1 MTVLVPLLLLFFIA
15 MPIFYAVRI
24 ARLDAPSRAAWLLNV
39 AEATVVC
46 LLILIL
52 GRWDIA
58 GMHTRWAL
66 AAIFLG
72 AVVHSLYR
80 HRARPWLAPGQPVF
94 RGHRSTLLSLLLL
107 TAALGWITIGL
118 FARHDP
124 VMLAFPLADGRFV
137 VAQGGDNVMLNRHHS
152 HPAQRHALD
161 ITAVNAIGVRA
172 AGLLPADPQRYVIFD
187 KPVLSPCSGKVT
199 ELRDGLPD
207 LTPPTADP
215 EHPAGNHGVI
225 ACGEIEVTLAHL
237 RKGSIQIRT
246 GASVKT
252 GDLIGRVGNSGNTS
266 EPHLHVHAVDSGTGN
281 GVQIGFN
288 NRVPSRNSV
297 FER

>member
-1 MTVLVPLLLLFFIA
+1 MTMLVLLLLLFCIA

-58 GMHTRWAL
+58 GMYSRWIL
-66 AAIFLG
+66 SAIFVG
-72 AVVHSLYR
+72 AVLLSLYR
-80 HRARPWLAPGQPVF
+80 HRARPWFTPEQPIF
-94 RGHRSTLLSLLLL
+94 RGHRPTLLSLMLL
-107 TAALGWITIGL
+107 TAALVWIAIGL
-118 FARHDP
+118 FARNDP

-137 VAQGGDNVMLNRHHS
+137 VAQGGDNVLLNRHHS

-161 ITAVNAIGVRA
+161 ITAVNAAGVRA
-172 AGLLPADPQRYVIFD
+172 AGLLPADLQHYVIFD

-199 ELRDGLPD
+199 KLRDGLPD
-207 LTPPTADP
+207 LTPSTADP

-246 GASVKT
+246 GASVKA

-266 EPHLHVHAVDSGTGN
+266 EPHLHIHAVDRETGN
-281 GVQIGFN
+281 GVQIGFDT
-288 NRVPSRNSV
+288 RVPSRNSV